1 MEPTRP
7 DTLIHDIRYGFRQLV
22 RNPVFTGVAVVTLA
36 LGIGANT
43 AIFSVVDGILFRPLP
58 FPESHEL
65 VNVWTDV
72 TERGGP
78 DDEWLSYAN
87 YWSLKQQSDRLES
100 LAAWGGARPTL
111 MGEGEAE
118 QLVGAR
124 IDPDMF
130 SDVLQVTPALGR
142 DFRRDDDGPD
152 APPVAILSHG
162 FWQRAY
168 GGDPSVVGQT
178 INLNGAATEVIG
190 VMPARLRP
198 PFVSDADL
206 WLTPRL
212 PREQRDQGRGNY
224 SWRAVGRLAD
234 GVTVASADAE
244 LEVLGQRLEAEY
256 PQSNLDMTFGAVA
269 VRDDLVGETR
279 AGLLV
284 LLAAV
289 GFVLLVA
296 CVNVANLL
304 LARAAARRGELAVRS
319 AMGAGRLRIVR
330 QLMTESAILAMAGGL
345 AGVVVAVWGTDLL
358 VALAP
363 PGTPRIDEVAV
374 DGRVLAVTAAVTIL
388 AGGLFGL
395 IPAIRAAREDAF
407 EALREGGRGSGA
419 GKRAN
424 RTRAGLVVGQVALAL
439 VLLVGAGLLLRSFD
453 NLRTHELG
461 FDPENLL
468 TMQVNLFGPEYQDGD
483 VRRNFYDAL
492 QTRLASIPG
501 VEAVAFTSTVPLTGF
516 DGDADFNIE
525 GRPVPGPETPQ
536 TAWVRRA
543 TPNYFETMDMR
554 LAGGRGFTAA
564 DDANA
569 PPVVV
574 VNETFANRHFPGENP
589 VGKRIDFGDR
599 SDVNWREVVG
609 VVGDIK
615 NFGIRADSRVAVYL
629 PYGQATAPFVFPV
642 LRTTIPTETVVPA
655 VRRAVGE
662 LDPTLAV
669 GQVSTM
675 NDLVGD
681 AIASDRFVAAL
692 LSLFAVLALL
702 LAVVGLYGVVA
713 YSVGRRLPELG
724 VRMALGAAGSD
735 ITRMI
740 VRQAMILVGVGVAV
754 GIVAAGI
761 LSRFIE
767 GLLFGVPAL
776 DPVTFGAVAVALAL
790 AGTVAAAV
798 PARRAGKVDP
808 VQVLNAE

>member
-1 MEPTRP
+1 MEPTRF
-7 DTLIHDIRYGFRQLV
+7 DVLIHDVRYGLRQLA
-22 RNPVFTGVAVVTLA
+22 RNPVFTGVAVLTLA

-58 FPESHEL
+58 FPEPHEL

-72 TERGGP
+72 SERGGP
-78 DDEWLSYAN
+78 EDEWLSYAN

-111 MGEGEAE
+111 MGGGEAE

-124 IDPDMF
+124 VDPDMF

-142 DFRRDDDGPD
+142 DFRRDDD
-152 APPVAILSHG
+152 APNASPVAVLSHG

-168 GGDPSVVGQT
+168 GGDLAIVGET
-178 INLNGAATEVIG
+178 IDLNGAATEVIG
-190 VMPARLRP
+190 VMPARFRP
-198 PFVSDADL
+198 PFVPDADL

-212 PREQRDQGRGNY
+212 PLDQREQGRGNY

-244 LEVLGQRLEAEY
+244 LELLGQRLEAEY
-256 PQSNLDMTFGAVA
+256 PESNLDMSFAA
-269 VRDDLVGETR
+269 ASVRDDLVGEAR

-319 AMGAGRLRIVR
+319 AMGAGRGRIVR
-330 QLMTESAILAMAGGL
+330 QLLTESGLLALAGGL
-345 AGVVVAVWGTDLL
+345 AGVAVAVWGTDLL

-374 DGRVLAVTAAVTIL
+374 DGRVLAVTAAVTVL
-388 AGGLFGL
+388 AGALFGL
-395 IPAIRAAREDAF
+395 VPAIRAAREDAF
-407 EALREGGRGSGA
+407 DALREGGRGSGA

-424 RTRAGLVVGQVALAL
+424 RTQAALVVGQVALAL
-439 VLLVGAGLLLRSFD
+439 VLLVGAGLLVRSFD
-453 NLRTHELG
+453 NLRTHDLG
-461 FDPENLL
+461 FDPDGLL
-468 TMQVNLFGPEYQDGD
+468 TMQVNLFGPDYQDGD
-483 VRRNFYDAL
+483 VRRSFYDAL
-492 QTRLASIPG
+492 HTRLAAIPG
-501 VEAVAFTSTVPLTGF
+501 VEEVAFTSTVPLTGF

-525 GRPVPGPETPQ
+525 GRAVPDPETPQ
-536 TAWVRRA
+536 AAWVRRA
-543 TPNYFETMDMR
+543 TPNYFKTMEMR
-554 LAGGRGFTAA
+554 LLAGRAFTPA

-569 PPVVV
+569 PQVVV
-574 VNETFANRHFPGENP
+574 INETFANRHFPGENP

-599 SDVNWREVVG
+599 SDVSWREIVG

-629 PYGQATAPFVFPV
+629 PYEQATAPFVFPV
-642 LRTTIPTETVVPA
+642 LRTAVPTETLVPS
-655 VRRAVGE
+655 VRRAVAE

-669 GQVSTM
+669 GRVATM
-675 NDLVGD
+675 ESLVRD
-681 AIASDRFVAAL
+681 AIASDRFVASL
-692 LSLFAVLALL
+692 LSLFAVVALL

-724 VRMALGAAGSD
+724 VRMALGAAGSE

-740 VRQAMILVGVGVAV
+740 VRQAMILVGTGVAV
-754 GIVAAGI
+754 GLVVAGV
-761 LSRFIE
+761 LSRFVE

-776 DPVTFGAVAVALAL
+776 DPVTFGAVAAALAL
-790 AGTVAAAV
+790 AGSLAAAV

-808 VQVLNAE
+808 VRVLDAE